1 MGVKVEMPHAACP
14 LGYPIDQVELV
25 LGKERTEQFIEFMR
39 LSKLPIAEC
48 TGITHS
54 FLYNR
59 WHTTSCHGRPHGA
72 VYYSVDIHR
81 FLAAEAP
88 VRVRYTHE
96 GQAVERWVWGL
107 VNS

>member
-1 MGVKVEMPHAACP
+1 MELPKPACP
-14 LGYPIDQVELV
+14 LGYPEDQIKLL
-25 LGKERTEQFIEFMR
+25 LGDEKTEQFIEFMR
-39 LSKLPIAEC
+39 LTKLPLAEC
-48 TGITHS
+48 TGISYS
-54 FLYNR
+54 FVYNR
-59 WHTTSCHGRPHGA
+59 HHSTSCHGRPHST